1 MRYSK
6 SMIEAVKQ
14 VGLYEML
21 DYAIID
27 GDNKIIGLY
36 KGGNAKKQAQLNMKG
51 AERQVGI
58 KKPLKVRPVRDKKK
72 GDTVIGIGEQPL
84 TDKDRED
91 IDEDV
96 KNALAGFDNRIRDAS
111 SMDKK
116 DFIKAKVLYK
126 RKDVKGLRKHI
137 YSLDTSPLEVVM
149 NLISIQDRPFFD
161 KMYPNTRG
169 GEFLA
174 RIAYQHRNL
183 DEKLDENKDDE
194 KKRMKGAKLRLKMG
208 DALDEKF
215 TKKDFDD
222 NEDKN
227 KHTENGVAVV
237 NMFGTSAEKKK
248 MADIA
253 ARHNKQGSIGG
264 KDQKD
269 RDAMVN
275 KYYKRLKEGTV
286 KEDGHTDVSSAVRQC
301 KTITEDAMQ
310 IMGKLKSMSGE
321 DSLPTWW
328 TNKLA
333 VASNSMNKIRDY
345 LLVPSMQEGLDEG
358 KMSQIATSIDDIAN
372 AMKKDR
378 NMKPFID
385 KFKKDARKTLDPKK
399 SLEKVLPDY
408 IPGRDVEKL
417 KNMAEQIDERMK
429 TPRQLINPNKEV
441 MIVKNNKVI
450 VIDKK
455 DQDKYM
461 KKGWELAEKLDKE
474 DEPKVKEIIKMLKK
488 ASNAHAGQAKD
499 LEKAVNE
506 RELTPRE
513 LKRREEIA
521 KKLDLKDFEK
531 RYGKD
536 KGMNVKMAV
545 ATKMAKKETE
555 EGTKFYRD
563 ITSKDLLENK
573 YKDAKNGAQ
582 HFSKVDE
589 TEYVWNFVYDDF
601 GRTKLTTEP
610 DKATHLVYT
619 MEGLDNPKLLKIS
632 EREILDYKKG
642 ENNELSK
649 KKKG

>member
-14 VGLYEML
+14 VAMYEQF
-21 DYAIID
+21 DYALLDRDNRIIA
-27 GDNKIIGLY
+27 IF
-36 KGGNAKKQAQLNMKG
+36 KGKDAKKQAELN
-51 AERQVGI
+51 
-58 KKPLKVRPVRDKKK
+58 KKSARVKQPAKVYPIRPTDKKK
-72 GDTVIGIGEQPL
+72 VGDTVIGIGEL
-84 TDKDRED
+84 TDKDREE

-116 DFIKAKVLYK
+116 DFIKAKELYK

-137 YSLDTSPLEVVM
+137 YSLDTSPLEVIM

-208 DALDEKF
+208 DE
-215 TKKDFDD
+215 T
-222 NEDKN
+222 
-227 KHTENGVAVV
+227 
-237 NMFGTSAEKKK
+237 
-248 MADIA
+248 I
-253 ARHNKQGSIGG
+253 
-264 KDQKD
+264 
-269 RDAMVN
+269 
-275 KYYKRLKEGTV
+275 

-310 IMGKLKSMSGE
+310 IMGKLQSMSGE

-563 ITSKDLLENK
+563 VTSKDLLENK
-573 YKDAKNGAQ
+573 YKDAKRGAQ

-619 MEGLDNPKLLKIS
+619 MEGLDNPQLLKIS

-649 KKKG
+649 K

>member
-14 VGLYEML
+14 VAMYEQFDYVLL
-21 DYAIID
+21 DK
-27 GDNKIIGLY
+27 DNKILARY
-36 KGGNAKKQAQLNMKG
+36 KGRDAKKQAELNKKG
-51 AERQVGI
+51 AEKKVGVMKPI
-58 KKPLKVRPVRDKKK
+58 KVYPIRPTDKKK
-72 GDTVIGIGEQPL
+72 IGDTVLAIGEQPL

-91 IDEDV
+91 IDEDR
-96 KNALAGFDNRIRDAS
+96 KNALAGFDNRIRDAA
-111 SMDKK
+111 SMDRK
-116 DFIKAKVLYK
+116 DFIKAKELYK

-137 YSLDTSPLEVVM
+137 YSLDTSPLETVM

-183 DEKLDENKDDE
+183 DENIDENKDDE
-194 KKRMKGAKLRLKMG
+194 KKRMKGAKLKLKMG

-227 KHTENGVAVV
+227 RHTENGVAVV
-237 NMFGTSAEKKK
+237 NMFGTSAEKMK
-248 MADIA
+248 MAGIA
-253 ARHNKQGSIGG
+253 ARHNMRGSISS

-275 KYYKRLKEGTV
+275 KYYKKLKEGTV
-286 KEDGHTDVSSAVRQC
+286 KEDGHTDVSSAIRQC

-345 LLVPSMQEGLDEG
+345 LLVPSIQEEAGDIPDLKNLISELVKASGMHLAQSKRVQAHVDMMTKANAKGPEGAGGLADLKKIVGELQ
-358 KMSQIATSIDDIAN
+358 KASEAHKRQSKSIDAHV
-372 AMKKDR
+372 
-378 NMKPFID
+378 
-385 KFKKDARKTLDPKK
+385 KFM
-399 SLEKVLPDY
+399 EK
-408 IPGRDVEKL
+408 
-417 KNMAEQIDERMK
+417 MEQIDERMK
-429 TPRQLINPNKEV
+429 LPRQLIDKNKEV
-441 MIVKNNKVI
+441 MIVKKNKVI
-450 VIDKK
+450 VVDKK

-461 KKGWELAEKLDKE
+461 RQGWELA
-474 DEPKVKEIIKMLKK
+474 
-488 ASNAHAGQAKD
+488 
-499 LEKAVNE
+499 E

-563 ITSKDLLENK
+563 VTSKDLLENK
-573 YKDAKNGAQ
+573 FKDAKRGAQ
-582 HFSKVDE
+582 HFSKVDG

-619 MEGLDNPKLLKIS
+619 MEGLDNPQLLKIS

-649 KKKG
+649 K

>member
-14 VGLYEML
+14 VGLYEMM

-36 KGGNAKKQAQLNMKG
+36 KGNMAKKQAQINLKG
-51 AERQVGI
+51 AEKQVQI
-58 KKPLKVRPVRDKKK
+58 KKPVKVIPVSNKKK

-84 TDKDRED
+84 TDKDREG

-96 KNALAGFDNRIRDAS
+96 KNALAGFDNRVRDAA
-111 SMDKK
+111 SMDRK
-116 DFIKAKVLYK
+116 DLIKAKELYK

-137 YSLDTSPLEVVM
+137 YSLDTEPLETVM

-174 RIAYQHRNL
+174 KIAYDHRKL
-183 DEKLDENKDDE
+183 DENLDENKDDE
-194 KKRMKGAKLRLKMG
+194 KKRMKGAKLKLKMG

-286 KEDGHTDVSSAVRQC
+286 KEDGHTDVPSAVRQC
-301 KTITEDAMQ
+301 KTIVEDATQM
-310 IMGKLKSMSGE
+310 MGKLQSMNGE
-321 DSLPTWW
+321 ESLPTWW

-345 LLVPSMQEGLDEG
+345 LLVPSMQNERMEKG
-358 KMSQIATSIDDIAN
+358 
-372 AMKKDR
+372 
-378 NMKPFID
+378 ID
-385 KFKKDARKTLDPKK
+385 KL
-399 SLEKVLPDY
+399 
-408 IPGRDVEKL
+408 
-417 KNMAEQIDERMK
+417 
-429 TPRQLINPNKEV
+429 PRQFLNPDKEV
-441 MIVKNNKVI
+441 MVMKKNKVI

-455 DQDKYM
+455 DQDRYTKQ
-461 KKGWELAEKLDKE
+461 GWELAEVLDKE
-474 DEPKVKEIIKMLKK
+474 DEPKVKEIVKKLKG
-488 ASNAHAGQAKD
+488 ASKAHAGQAKD
-499 LEKAVNE
+499 LEKAVS
-506 RELTPRE
+506 
-513 LKRREEIA
+513 
-521 KKLDLKDFEK
+521 
-531 RYGKD
+531 
-536 KGMNVKMAV
+536 
-545 ATKMAKKETE
+545 ET
-555 EGTKFYRD
+555 T
-563 ITSKDLLENK
+563 ITGKDLLENK
-573 YKDAKNGAQ
+573 YKEEKNGAQ
-582 HFSKVDE
+582 HFSKIEEDN
-589 TEYVWNFVYDDF
+589 YVWNFVYDDF

-619 MEGLDNPKLLKIS
+619 MEGKDNPQLLKLS
-632 EREILDYKKG
+632 EKEILDYKKG
-642 ENNELSK
+642 ETNEVSK
-649 KKKG
+649 K

>member
-14 VGLYEML
+14 VAMYEQFDYVLL
-21 DYAIID
+21 DK
-27 GDNKIIGLY
+27 DNKILARY
-36 KGGNAKKQAQLNMKG
+36 KGRDAKKQAELNKKG
-51 AERQVGI
+51 AEKKVGVMKPI
-58 KKPLKVRPVRDKKK
+58 KVYPIRPTDKKK
-72 GDTVIGIGEQPL
+72 IGDTVLAIGEQPL

-91 IDEDV
+91 IDEDR
-96 KNALAGFDNRIRDAS
+96 KNALAGFDNRIRDAA
-111 SMDKK
+111 SMDRK
-116 DFIKAKVLYK
+116 DFIKAKELYK

-137 YSLDTSPLEVVM
+137 YSLDTSPLETVM

-183 DEKLDENKDDE
+183 DENIDENKDDE
-194 KKRMKGAKLRLKMG
+194 KKRMKGAKLKLKMG

-227 KHTENGVAVV
+227 RHTENGVAVV
-237 NMFGTSAEKKK
+237 NMFGTSAEKMK
-248 MADIA
+248 MAGIA
-253 ARHNKQGSIGG
+253 ARHNMRGSISS

-275 KYYKRLKEGTV
+275 KYYKKLKEGTV
-286 KEDGHTDVSSAVRQC
+286 KEDGHTDVSSAIRQC

-345 LLVPSMQEGLDEG
+345 LLVPSIQEEAGDIPDLKNLISELVKASGMHLAQSKRVQAHVDMMTKANAKGPEG
-358 KMSQIATSIDDIAN
+358 AGGIDDLKKIVGELQKASEAHKRQSKSIDAHV
-372 AMKKDR
+372 
-378 NMKPFID
+378 
-385 KFKKDARKTLDPKK
+385 KFM
-399 SLEKVLPDY
+399 EK
-408 IPGRDVEKL
+408 
-417 KNMAEQIDERMK
+417 MEQIDERMK
-429 TPRQLINPNKEV
+429 LPRQLIDKNKEV
-441 MIVKNNKVI
+441 MIVKKNKVI
-450 VIDKK
+450 VVDKK

-461 KKGWELAEKLDKE
+461 RQGWELA
-474 DEPKVKEIIKMLKK
+474 
-488 ASNAHAGQAKD
+488 
-499 LEKAVNE
+499 E

-563 ITSKDLLENK
+563 VTSKDLLENK
-573 YKDAKNGAQ
+573 FKDAKRGAQ
-582 HFSKVDE
+582 HFSKVDG

-619 MEGLDNPKLLKIS
+619 MEGLDNPQLLKIS

-649 KKKG
+649 K

>member
-6 SMIEAVKQ
+6 SMIEAVRQ

-36 KGGNAKKQAQLNMKG
+36 KGNMAKKQAQMNMKG

-58 KKPLKVRPVRDKKK
+58 KKPLKVIPVSKKK
-72 GDTVIGIGEQPL
+72 VGDTVIGIGEL
-84 TDKDRED
+84 TDKERGEIEEDR
-91 IDEDV
+91 
-96 KNALAGFDNRIRDAS
+96 KNALAGFDNRIRDAA
-111 SMDKK
+111 SMDRK
-116 DFIKAKVLYK
+116 DFIKAKELYK

-183 DEKLDENKDDE
+183 DENIDENKDDE

-275 KYYKRLKEGTV
+275 KYYKRLKEGTI

-345 LLVPSMQEGLDEG
+345 LLVPSDGMNEDINEG
-358 KMSQIATSIDDIAN
+358 KMKQIRMYIDDIARD
-372 AMKKDR
+372 MKKDR
-378 NMKPFID
+378 NMKPFVQ
-385 KFKKDARKTLDPKK
+385 KFVKDAEKTLDPKK

-408 IPGRDVEKL
+408 IPGKDIAKL
-417 KNMAEQIDERMK
+417 LNMS
-429 TPRQLINPNKEV
+429 
-441 MIVKNNKVI
+441 
-450 VIDKK
+450 
-455 DQDKYM
+455 
-461 KKGWELAEKLDKE
+461 EKLDKE
-474 DEPKVKEIIKMLKK
+474 DEPKVKEIVKKLKK
-488 ASNAHAGQAKD
+488 ASDAHAGQAKD
-499 LEKAVNE
+499 LEKAV
-506 RELTPRE
+506 
-513 LKRREEIA
+513 
-521 KKLDLKDFEK
+521 
-531 RYGKD
+531 
-536 KGMNVKMAV
+536 
-545 ATKMAKKETE
+545 KE
-555 EGTKFYRD
+555 D
-563 ITSKDLLENK
+563 ITSKDLLDNK
-573 YKDAKNGAQ
+573 YKEEKNGAQ
-582 HFSKVDE
+582 HFSKIEEDN
-589 TEYVWNFVYDDF
+589 YVWNFVYDDF

-619 MEGLDNPKLLKIS
+619 MEGKDNPQLLKIS
-632 EREILDYKKG
+632 EKEILDYKKG
-642 ENNELSK
+642 ENYELSK
-649 KKKG
+649 KKEK

>member
-1 MRYSK
+1 MRYRE
-6 SMIEAVKQ
+6 SMIEAIRQ
-14 VGLYEML
+14 VGLYEQFDYVVL
-21 DYAIID
+21 DK
-27 GDNKIIGLY
+27 DNKITTRQ
-36 KGGNAKKQAQLNMKG
+36 KNKQDAKEFEKFANSPAFKNTTMGKKF
-51 AERQVGI
+51 
-58 KKPLKVRPVRDKKK
+58 KKPFKVYPIRPTDKKK
-72 GDTVIGIGEQPL
+72 IGDTVIGIGEL
-84 TDKDRED
+84 TDKERGEIEEDR
-91 IDEDV
+91 
-96 KNALAGFDNRIRDAS
+96 KNALAGFDNRIRDAA
-111 SMDKK
+111 SMDRK
-116 DFIKAKVLYK
+116 DFIKAKELYK

-194 KKRMKGAKLRLKMG
+194 KKRMKGAKLKLKMG
-208 DALDEKF
+208 DALDEKKQAGYIAMYGD
-215 TKKDFDD
+215 KKVEIPLSKAKDLYQA
-222 NEDKN
+222 KQI
-227 KHTENGVAVV
+227 AI
-237 NMFGTSAEKKK
+237 K
-248 MADIA
+248 MM
-253 ARHNKQGSIGG
+253 NVPKSKQGLLAI
-264 KDQKD
+264 QP
-269 RDAMVN
+269 A
-275 KYYKRLKEGTV
+275 YEETI

-310 IMGKLKSMSGE
+310 IMGKLQSMSGE

-345 LLVPSMQEGLDEG
+345 LLVPSMQEGLDE
-358 KMSQIATSIDDIAN
+358 
-372 AMKKDR
+372 
-378 NMKPFID
+378 
-385 KFKKDARKTLDPKK
+385 
-399 SLEKVLPDY
+399 
-408 IPGRDVEKL
+408 
-417 KNMAEQIDERMK
+417 RMK
-429 TPRQLINPNKEV
+429 LPRQLIDTKKEV

-474 DEPKVKEIIKMLKK
+474 DEPKVKEIVKKLKK
-488 ASNAHAGQAKD
+488 ASDAHAGQAKD

-563 ITSKDLLENK
+563 VTSKDLLENK
-573 YKDAKNGAQ
+573 FKDAKRGAQ

-619 MEGLDNPKLLKIS
+619 MEGLDNPQLLKIS

-649 KKKG
+649 K